1 MAEIQRL
8 PHVVENQGHSQEEK
22 TYKYHK
28 QLLITISENLR
39 KHHAISRIS
48 VGTRNCGIV
57 VAKRERTKGRIDRRL
72 LSVTFALDI
81 QRVLSP
87 RSLPKAQ
94 FDTLAAFQVC
104 LKS

>member
-8 PHVVENQGHSQEEK
+8 PHVVENQDHSQEEK

-57 VAKRERTKGRIDRRL
+57 VAKRERTKRRIDRRL

-81 QRVLSP
+81 ERVLSP
-87 RSLPKAQ
+87 RSPQ
-94 FDTLAAFQVC
+94 
-104 LKS
+104 KSPVRYFSGFSSVS